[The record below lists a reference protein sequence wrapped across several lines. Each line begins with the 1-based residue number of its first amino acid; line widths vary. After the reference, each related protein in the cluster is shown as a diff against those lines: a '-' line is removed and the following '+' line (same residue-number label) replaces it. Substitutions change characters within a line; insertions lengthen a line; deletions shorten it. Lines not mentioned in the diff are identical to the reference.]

1 MDNQYIKNLINDFI
15 GAIMDGIHATK
26 KAKNTVGFVTDN
38 PKYDSDDE
46 YSSPWNYHDLNNG
59 SIFAG
64 VFKVKNGKMMIKRKP
79 AEFEWV
85 SFRRDN
91 FKFHFTFDEKS
102 SNAALIKFLE
112 RDEKVTPEEVR
123 EAMPVTE
130 FYGSNCYNPNN
141 HEYWENIAREKDG
154 EIIDISGKF
163 NKTGVTEVTVEYK
176 RITDDEDI
184 LADIRLHSDMAGDER
199 YEDFINLVY
208 ERIATFI
215 NTYKVTLRS

>member
-1 MDNQYIKNLINDFI
+1 MDNNYVKNLINDFI

-38 PKYDSDDE
+38 PKYEKDE
-46 YSSPWNYHDLNNG
+46 DSSPWNYHDFNNG
-59 SIFAG
+59 SILAG
-64 VFKVKNGKMMIKRKP
+64 LFKFKNGKMLIKRKP

-102 SNAALIKFLE
+102 SNAAFIKFLE
-112 RDEKVTPEEVR
+112 RDGKVTAKEIR

-141 HEYWENIAREKDG
+141 REYWENIAREKDG

-163 NKTGVTEVTVEYK
+163 KKTGVSEVAVEYK
-176 RITDDEDI
+176 KVTDRDEI
-184 LADIRLHSDMAGDER
+184 LADIKLHSDMDGDER
-199 YEDFINLVY
+199 YEKFLDKVY
-208 ERIATFI
+208 ERIASFI
-215 NTYKVTLRS
+215 NAYKSL